1 MRRSVNQVPPAN
13 LMPPANPR
21 LRTTVPTIIAFV
33 LVALGV
39 WLAVRSERTLIDERA
54 EQTTVQARIMA
65 AALTGALAFDDA
77 AATREYLGALKLNPA
92 VRAAAVY
99 THGGAIV
106 AGFTKDRVPFPTGV
120 APHAATVGT
129 MTITVAERVHQGDLE
144 LGTVY
149 VQSNIE
155 PLWARLSRYAAIG
168 VMIVFAAAL
177 IVMLGRSFARVAQ
190 ANDQLRAE
198 IVAREHAERA
208 LAQAQ
213 KMEALGHLTGG
224 IAHDF
229 NNLLMAASSGL
240 ELVERS
246 TDPGRREKYVLGI
259 REALDRGA
267 RLTRQLLTF
276 ARHSPVNA
284 EVVDVRARLHGLA
297 ELLERSLRGDIA
309 LEWDLADGLWP
320 IMVDPV
326 QFEVAVVNIAVNAR
340 DAMPNG
346 GVIRISAHNRPGT
359 ATTGD
364 AVRIAIADQGCGI
377 APELQAK
384 VFDPFFT
391 TKAVGEGTGLGLSQ
405 VYGFVRAAGGDV
417 EIDSA
422 PNRGTTLSLMLP
434 RSRDTALPRAEPGD
448 AAPPHVRAQTVLVV
462 EDDPRIAES
471 LCEMLLLLGCSPIC
485 AADPAEGLHLIA
497 ARRIDVVLS
506 DMVMPGGINGL
517 DLARVLRDRADRVPV
532 ILMSGFSDL
541 AERAREEGFAML
553 DKPFTLQTLAQ
564 AIATADA
571 TRSREA

>member
-1 MRRSVNQVPPAN
+1 
-13 LMPPANPR
+13 
-21 LRTTVPTIIAFV
+21 
-33 LVALGV
+33 
-39 WLAVRSERTLIDERA
+39 
-54 EQTTVQARIMA
+54 
-65 AALTGALAFDDA
+65 
-77 AATREYLGALKLNPA
+77 
-92 VRAAAVY
+92 
-99 THGGAIV
+99 
-106 AGFTKDRVPFPTGV
+106 
-120 APHAATVGT
+120 
-129 MTITVAERVHQGDLE
+129 
-144 LGTVY
+144 
-149 VQSNIE
+149 
-155 PLWARLSRYAAIG
+155 
-168 VMIVFAAAL
+168 
-177 IVMLGRSFARVAQ
+177 
-190 ANDQLRAE
+190 
-198 IVAREHAERA
+198 
-208 LAQAQ
+208 
-213 KMEALGHLTGG
+213 
-224 IAHDF
+224 
-229 NNLLMAASSGL
+229 
-240 ELVERS
+240 
-246 TDPGRREKYVLGI
+246 
-259 REALDRGA
+259 
-267 RLTRQLLTF
+267 
-276 ARHSPVNA
+276 
-284 EVVDVRARLHGLA
+284 
-297 ELLERSLRGDIA
+297 LRGDIA